1 MGGAGRVGKGRQAAG
16 GGREV
21 RCLVADEKETGTSTG
36 SSVAL
41 NTAIAQFGAA
51 IGPAALLYLPAIKR
65 LAMSELI
72 ALWQLLQAKNQDAAY
87 QAVAA
92 KMTVQELADEKEKL
106 ADLAALRATA
116 RAENIALAN
125 EIAAAVLKAAIT
137 ILITAVLL

>member
-1 MGGAGRVGKGRQAAG
+1 M
-16 GGREV
+16 
-21 RCLVADEKETGTSTG
+21 ADEKETGTAAG
-36 SSVAL
+36 SSVGL

-51 IGPAALLYLPAIKR
+51 IGPAALLDLPAIKR

-72 ALWQLLQAKNQDAAY
+72 ALWQLLQANNQDAAY

-106 ADLAALRATA
+106 AELAALRATA